1 MAPRSTHSSPTL
13 GPCKL
18 QSSDI
23 LNKVSTTT
31 KSLVD
36 RVSPL
41 MKCSDCLNFS
51 IRGRQEKGNS
61 GAGRMGTPCGPGL
74 RWVLRPRR
82 APTTWPLAVFLPGHE
97 RAGSRTTR
105 ATRRNNVAIV
115 RAPRS
120 GRARRWEAAGARARN
135 VPRTGRARRR
145 PDTRP
150 ARPHRDGGAS
160 EGRGGEGLAGVGR
173 RRERQRGAGGQGK
186 EGMRRVRKR
195 GAGRR
200 RQKEKKAEEEE
211 KGRWGKKKSES

>member
-1 MAPRSTHSSPTL
+1 
-13 GPCKL
+13 
-18 QSSDI
+18 
-23 LNKVSTTT
+23 
-31 KSLVD
+31 
-36 RVSPL
+36 
-41 MKCSDCLNFS
+41 
-51 IRGRQEKGNS
+51 
-61 GAGRMGTPCGPGL
+61 MGTPCGPGL

-97 RAGSRTTR
+97 RAGSRTAR

-160 EGRGGEGLAGVGR
+160 EGRGGEGLAGGGEEEGETKRSR
-173 RRERQRGAGGQGK
+173 RA
-186 EGMRRVRKR
+186 RKR
-195 GAGRR
+195 RN
-200 RQKEKKAEEEE
+200 EK
-211 KGRWGKKKSES
+211 GKKKGGGWEETAEGDESGGRKGKMGKFEKRVKVKGRRKVLKRER